1 MVSTL
6 APRALVLHG
15 HHPTHGFVVAPSLIG
30 EAEARARVLASW
42 RPGTVVRR
50 TREGSLL
57 CVWPAAERREVSAV
71 PGLAVVE
78 RDGAWCTLPLTDAE
92 WLDLAPVPHGAL
104 VYARAGRVV
113 VELEA
118 PRVVDPAEW
127 IDVDDLVPL
136 ATATLGA
143 PPRAIAQP
151 TPAPSS
157 LDLRVQ
163 LLPPGRQAP
172 SAELARVVDTLRRLE
187 RGEAVPVAEAPS
199 REPWWRRVAAWW
211 RTARTARPAQAAAGA
226 ARPGTA
232 GLVPARPPPWWR
244 RLAAWLGRGTP
255 PASEASA
262 LGAVSVAAAAPPSS
276 LSAWLRRW
284 ARLRAL
290 APWAGKQSAR
300 YLTDMLDK
308 FERGDLAE
316 ALRHAIPLGGQ
327 VAPGE
332 RLGAGLPTPRTELRI
347 SPRGAAGAGGSGL
360 VASDDLYAHLR
371 RVYTSAFERLEREG
385 RYEEAAFVLAEL
397 LQRSEEAVSFLERHG
412 KLRLA
417 AELAEARGLEPA
429 LVVRQWMV
437 ADDVDRAIALARQYG
452 VFASALARLE
462 RSHPEHARRLR
473 VLWADLCADAG
484 DFERAVEVVWPVV
497 DARPLAVSWIDR
509 AMEVGGVVRA
519 RMIARKVELRPEAYP
534 ELRAEVLASCT
545 ERSAAA
551 ALEREVLAQALL
563 AVRSEAAQRLAFPLV
578 RALVVDRAAG
588 WSTQSSRELRTLADF
603 AGQRALRGDLPEL
616 GRGAAPTSVQ
626 HDVHVAARDVGRT
639 PLYDAALLPNGRL
652 LVALGEG
659 GVVWLTPD
667 GRRVAHFD
675 VPAHRLVVSDHGDRA
690 LALAPRGEVTRVSKL
705 DLRARGARP
714 WLDLEL
720 HGHADTFDGS
730 VWYVLERRAVVALDL
745 LARRPHAVWRVAADG
760 APVLVARTA
769 TSLAF
774 AAADGKELEVWSYQ
788 LPTVTLRG
796 RRRVALPS
804 ACALAADGRVL
815 LLADGKLILGNA
827 TISSQFPAP
836 TGEVLALVVGPQG
849 EAGALWRTP
858 DGCVATVGDGSSQ
871 VRVRLDGTPSAFVRL
886 SGRHVLVGDREGR
899 AVWRGLDA
907 RGRSGSLRL

>member
-6 APRALVLHG
+6 APRALVLRG
-15 HHPTHGFVVAPSLIG
+15 HYPTHGFVVEPSLVG
-30 EAEARARVLASW
+30 ESEARARVLAAW

-50 TREGSLL
+50 LRGGALL
-57 CVWPAAERREVSAV
+57 CVWPSPERRDVGAL

-92 WLDLAPVPHGAL
+92 WLDLAPVPPGAL
-104 VYARAGRVV
+104 VYASAGRAV

-127 IDVDDLVPL
+127 IDVDDVVPL
-136 ATATLGA
+136 STSTLGA
-143 PPRAIAQP
+143 PPRAIAR
-151 TPAPSS
+151 PAPAQPPP
-157 LDLRVQ
+157 DLRAQ

-172 SAELARVVDTLRRLE
+172 TAELARVVEALRRAE
-187 RGEAVPVAEAPS
+187 RGEVVPAVEATR
-199 REPWWRRVAAWW
+199 RESWWQRVAAWW
-211 RTARTARPAQAAAGA
+211 RTARTARPMATAASEARSGA
-226 ARPGTA
+226 AS
-232 GLVPARPPPWWR
+232 LVPARPLPWWR
-244 RLAAWLGRGTP
+244 RLAAWLGRGASPATTP
-255 PASEASA
+255 PPTSS
-262 LGAVSVAAAAPPSS
+262 AVSVAGPAAASR
-276 LSAWLRRW
+276 LSAWLQRW

-290 APWAGKQSAR
+290 APWAGKESAR
-300 YLTDMLDK
+300 YLSDMLDK

-316 ALRHAIPLGGQ
+316 ALRHAIPLGG
-327 VAPGE
+327 AAGLGE
-332 RLGAGLPTPRTELRI
+332 RVGAGLPAPRTELRI
-347 SPRGAAGAGGSGL
+347 SPRSAGGVGSSL
-360 VASDDLYAHLR
+360 VASEDLYAHLR

-385 RYEEAAFVLAEL
+385 RHEEAAFVLAEL

-437 ADDVDRAIALARQYG
+437 AGDVERAVALAREHG
-452 VFASALARLE
+452 VFASALTRLE

-484 DFERAVEVVWPVV
+484 DFERAVEVVWPVQ
-497 DARPLAVSWIDR
+497 DARALALGWIDR
-509 AMEVGGVVRA
+509 AMEVGGAVRA
-519 RMIARKVELRPEAYP
+519 RMIARKIELRPEAYP
-534 ELRAEVLASCT
+534 ELRAEVLASCA
-545 ERSAAA
+545 ERSASA
-551 ALEREVLAQALL
+551 ALDREVLAQGLM

-578 RALVVDRAAG
+578 RAVVEDRARG

-616 GRGAAPTSVQ
+616 DRGSLPTSVH
-626 HDVHVAARDVGRT
+626 HDVHVKARDVGRT

-675 VPAHRLVVSDHGDRA
+675 VPAHQLVVSDHGDRA
-690 LALAPRGEVTRVSKL
+690 LALAPRGELTRVSKL
-705 DLRARGARP
+705 DLRARGARH

-745 LARRPHAVWRVAADG
+745 LARRPHAVWRVEPDG
-760 APVLVARTA
+760 APMRVARTA
-769 TSLAF
+769 TSMAF
-774 AAADGKELEVWSYQ
+774 AAADGAELEVWTYQ
-788 LPTVTLRG
+788 LPTVSLRA
-796 RRRVALPS
+796 RRRLPLPES
-804 ACALAADGRVL
+804 CALAPDGRVL
-815 LLADGKLILGNA
+815 LLRDGRLVL
-827 TISSQFPAP
+827 SSPLTESKDP
-836 TGEVLALVVGPQG
+836 TPSGEVLSLVVGANG
-849 EAGALWRTP
+849 EAGALWRTT
-858 DGCVATVGDGSSQ
+858 DGCLATVGDGASQ
-871 VRVRLDGTPSAFVRL
+871 VRVRLDGTTTAFVRL

-899 AVWRGLDA
+899 VLLRALDA